1 MAEKCKSKNYVADV
15 CKELMS
21 RATFGTLRN
30 IIRAA
35 TYLFENVAA
44 VELALV
50 VEVQLDSRTPT
61 VPLSAGFFTSF
72 TPGVGG
78 KYSLTT
84 CLSRRVFPRPAVV
97 YAVARQVFCVR
108 CLCGCSIGRHA
119 RRSADWSVRKS
130 I

>member
-50 VEVQLDSRTPT
+50 VEV
-61 VPLSAGFFTSF
+61 
-72 TPGVGG
+72 
-78 KYSLTT
+78 
-84 CLSRRVFPRPAVV
+84 VV
-97 YAVARQVFCVR
+97 DRGMR
-108 CLCGCSIGRHA
+108 CSEFL
-119 RRSADWSVRKS
+119 
-130 I
+130 